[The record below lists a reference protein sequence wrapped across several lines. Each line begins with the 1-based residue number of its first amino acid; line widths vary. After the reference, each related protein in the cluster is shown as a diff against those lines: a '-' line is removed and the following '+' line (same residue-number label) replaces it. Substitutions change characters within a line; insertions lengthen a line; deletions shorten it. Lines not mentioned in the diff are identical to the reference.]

1 MLRDNGKDMT
11 RAPRAL
17 AAAVTPL
24 TRDGNGVD
32 LEAVEPLVAFYAASG
47 LDGLL
52 VLGTTGE
59 GVLLTAEERREVART
74 FLSLAPPRLQI
85 VVHCG
90 AQSTQDTV
98 RLAAHATED
107 GAAGV
112 AVIAPPYYALDETAL
127 EHHFASAAEAAEPV
141 PFYVYEFAARS
152 GYAVPLAVV
161 ERLRDR
167 APNMAGLK
175 VSDMP
180 FERVEPYLLPGLEV
194 FIGAEELIHR
204 GLQAGASGAV
214 SGLASALPEVTLRA
228 VRSATAGDAAEAGRV
243 RALVQRFPFQ
253 AALKLIL
260 RRRGVDVQ
268 PAVRA
273 PLRDLDPD
281 EIREFDSVLAE
292 LEQLG
297 LTGPPSPP

>member
-1 MLRDNGKDMT
+1 MT
-11 RAPRAL
+11 RAARAL

-24 TRDGNGVD
+24 TNDGNGVD
-32 LEAVEPLVAFYAASG
+32 LEAVEQLVGFYSASG

-59 GVLLTAEERREVART
+59 GVLLTSDERREVART
-74 FLSLAPPRLQI
+74 FLSFAPPRLQI

-98 RLAAHATED
+98 RLAAHAAEN

-112 AVIAPPYYALDETAL
+112 AVIAPPYYALDEAAL
-127 EHHFASAAEAAEPV
+127 DRHFVAAARAAEPL

-161 ERLRDR
+161 ERLRER
-167 APNMAGLK
+167 APNLAGLK
-175 VSDMP
+175 VSDTP
-180 FERVEPYLLPGLEV
+180 FERVEPYLLPGLDV

-214 SGLASALPEVTLRA
+214 SGLAAALPEVTLRA
-228 VRSATAGDAAEAGRV
+228 VRSGLAGDSAEAGRV
-243 RALVQRFPFQ
+243 RALVQRLPFQ
-253 AALKLIL
+253 AALKRIL
-260 RRRGVDVQ
+260 RSRGVEVQ

-273 PLRDLDPD
+273 PLRDLDPG
-281 EIREFDSVLAE
+281 ETAEFDRVLAE
-292 LEQLG
+292 LAELG
-297 LTGPPSPP
+297 LTGPPSPL

>member
-1 MLRDNGKDMT
+1 MT
-11 RAPRAL
+11 RAARAL

-24 TRDGNGVD
+24 THDGNGVD
-32 LEAVEPLVAFYAASG
+32 VEAIEPLVGFYAASG

-59 GVLLTAEERREVART
+59 GVLLTNEERREVART
-74 FLSLAPPRLQI
+74 FLSFAPPRLQI

-90 AQSTQDTV
+90 AQSTQETV
-98 RLAAHATED
+98 RLAAHAAEN

-112 AVIAPPYYALDETAL
+112 AVIAPPYYALDEAAL
-127 EHHFASAAEAAEPV
+127 ERHFVAAARACEPL

-161 ERLRDR
+161 ERLREM

-175 VSDMP
+175 VSDAP
-180 FERVEPYLLPGLEV
+180 FERVEPYLLPGLDV

-204 GLQAGASGAV
+204 ALQSGARGAV
-214 SGLASALPEVTLRA
+214 SGLAAALPEVTLRA
-228 VRSATAGDAAEAGRV
+228 VRSESAADTDEAGRV

-253 AALKLIL
+253 AALKRIL
-260 RRRGVDVQ
+260 RRRGVALQ
-268 PAVRA
+268 PDVRA
-273 PLRDLDPD
+273 PLRDLDER
-281 EIREFDSVLAE
+281 EIGEFDLVLAE
-292 LEQLG
+292 LAI
-297 LTGPPSPP
+297 LTGPLSPP

>member
-1 MLRDNGKDMT
+1 MT
-11 RAPRAL
+11 PAARAL

-24 TRDGNGVD
+24 THDGNGVD

-59 GVLLTAEERREVART
+59 GVLLTTDERREVARP
-74 FLSLAPPRLQI
+74 FVSFAPPRLQI

-98 RLAAHATED
+98 RLAAHAAED

-127 EHHFASAAEAAEPV
+127 ERHFVAAARAVEPL
-141 PFYVYEFAARS
+141 PFYIYEFAARS

-161 ERLRDR
+161 ERLRER

-175 VSDMP
+175 VSDAP
-180 FERVEPYLLPGLEV
+180 FEQVEPYLLPGLEV

-214 SGLASALPEVTLRA
+214 SGLAAALPEVTLRA
-228 VRSATAGDAAEAGRV
+228 VRSGPAGDSVEAGRV

-253 AALKLIL
+253 SALKRIL
-260 RRRGVDVQ
+260 RSRGVEVQ

-281 EIREFDSVLAE
+281 ETTEFDRLLAE
-292 LEQLG
+292 LAALG
-297 LTGPPSPP
+297 LTGPPSQR